1 MQYAALKRRSTSA
14 WLHDAT
20 SQKTLNFISPS
31 WDLNFKILLSFSSVT
46 SFRVTLILWN
56 EASRLFANLRHKSLH
71 FHELVYESLFRHFPQ
86 DLRFK
91 IISLINTFSKCS
103 IGAISH
109 NTCRVKVGGIPVTV
123 VPQKCDEVEKFDL
136 CGKYLEHILTV
147 RRYIRGNWG
156 SVLEFFSFLQFST
169 NTSSSVIAC

>member
-1 MQYAALKRRSTSA
+1 
-14 WLHDAT
+14 
-20 SQKTLNFISPS
+20 
-31 WDLNFKILLSFSSVT
+31 
-46 SFRVTLILWN
+46 VTLIRWN
-56 EASRLFANLRHKSLH
+56 EASRLFANLRRKSLH
-71 FHELVYESLFRHFPQ
+71 FYDIVYEFFFRHFLQ

-91 IISLINTFSKCS
+91 IISLINTFSKSS

-109 NTCRVKVGGIPVTV
+109 NTCRGKVGGIPVTV

-136 CGKYLEHILTV
+136 CGKYLEHLLTV

-169 NTSSSVIAC
+169 NKSASVIAC